1 MNKPLPITK
10 DVIRATTLTIIPP
23 KQGIKLAKLAAH
35 VFKNSKRVH
44 WNLSKAEKV
53 CA

>member
-1 MNKPLPITK
+1 MK
-10 DVIRATTLTIIPP
+10 IISLCAELDIVEIIS
-23 KQGIKLAKLAAH
+23 KYIKLAKLAAH